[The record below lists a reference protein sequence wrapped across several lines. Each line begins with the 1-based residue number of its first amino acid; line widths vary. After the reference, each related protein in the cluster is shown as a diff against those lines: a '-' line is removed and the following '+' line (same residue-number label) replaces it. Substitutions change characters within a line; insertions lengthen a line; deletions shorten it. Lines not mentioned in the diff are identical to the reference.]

1 MKKRLHYQKQ
11 VQKKKETTSK
21 KSKTT
26 RTQKNETFLLEKK
39 SESITYPKKEK
50 IYLSYISRVIFN
62 ILLAIFLL
70 GDSLY
75 FIGNSIFINP
85 SKKISYTEK
94 SNLDYRVY
102 LKENDFYES
111 EYLGKNMSYIASLID
126 YIDLSF
132 DYEFNLDT
140 LMDTN
145 FDYKVIAVLNI
156 DNETVTSNYFSKEYT
171 LLEKYNQ
178 HIPDTKSLHIQ
189 EKVQLDYDYY
199 NRLANHFK
207 ATYGVGTSSSLDIY
221 LKINRSFTSEDIEE
235 HELDGQSSMSIHI
248 PLSQKAISIQLDYE
262 EPKNQDSIISEGELQ
277 IKDMKLLIAGILC
290 LGISILFFMEVYRK
304 IKVLIAKNSNYDKYI
319 KKILKEYDRLIVVT
333 ETMPNLENY
342 QVFKLTDFNELLD
355 VRDNTKKP
363 IMYYNVADHI
373 KCYFYLKDN
382 TDIYLL
388 CIKAVD
394 MEKTK

>member
-1 MKKRLHYQKQ
+1 MRKKLHYQKQ
-11 VQKKKETTSK
+11 TQKKKETTNK
-21 KSKTT
+21 RGKVAKI
-26 RTQKNETFLLEKK
+26 QKNDAFLQEPKID
-39 SESITYPKKEK
+39 SITYQKKK
-50 IYLSYISRVIFN
+50 KVYLSYISRVIFN

-75 FIGNSIFINP
+75 FIGNSILINP
-85 SKKISYTEK
+85 SKKISYTER
-94 SNLDYRVY
+94 SNLDYKVF

-111 EYLGKNMSYIASLID
+111 KYLGKNMSYIASLID

-132 DYEFNLDT
+132 DYQFNLDT
-140 LMDTN
+140 VMDTN
-145 FDYKVIAVLNI
+145 FDYKIIAILNI
-156 DNETVTSNYFSKEYT
+156 DNETLTSNYFSKEYT

-189 EKVQLDYDYY
+189 ESVQLDYDYY

-207 ATYGVGTSSSLDIY
+207 ATYGVETNSNLDIY
-221 LKINRSFTSEDIEE
+221 LKINKSFNSEVIEE
-235 HELDGQSSMSIHI
+235 HELDGQSSMAIHI

-262 EPKNQDSIISEGELQ
+262 EPKNQDNIIYEGKFE
-277 IKDMKLLIAGILC
+277 IKDIKLFIAGILC
-290 LGISILFFMEVYRK
+290 FGISMLFFMEVYRHL
-304 IKVLIAKNSNYDKYI
+304 KVLIVKNSNYDKYI
-319 KKILKEYDRLIVVT
+319 KKILKEYDRLIVIT

-355 VRDNTKKP
+355 VRDNMKKP

-394 MEKTK
+394 MEKIK